1 MTTSAR
7 RTPRSKS
14 PAGRSGRLADTQM
27 PALPPDLGTMPVN
40 LEPQANVAD
49 EDRATGAE
57 IRDGF
62 LWLTLADRR
71 RLGAPLSRFP
81 GLADIAPDRLTHVE
95 LDDEGTVAFLPDV
108 PEWVYL
114 PALLGYPP
122 D

>member
-1 MTTSAR
+1 
-7 RTPRSKS
+7 
-14 PAGRSGRLADTQM
+14 
-27 PALPPDLGTMPVN
+27 MPVN
-40 LEPQANVAD
+40 LEPRTNVAD

-95 LDDEGTVAFLPDV
+95 LEDDGTVAFLPDV